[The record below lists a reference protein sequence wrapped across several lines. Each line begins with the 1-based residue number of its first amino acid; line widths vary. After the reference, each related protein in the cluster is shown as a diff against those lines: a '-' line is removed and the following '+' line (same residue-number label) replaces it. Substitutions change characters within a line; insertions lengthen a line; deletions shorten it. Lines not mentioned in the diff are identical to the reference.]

1 MDDKIKRVKRDLKY
15 YSYKKLEIYKDLEK
29 SIPKIYVDVNS
40 DKQISTFY
48 KAYLKDPENL
58 RIYY

>member
-29 SIPKIYVDVNS
+29 SIP
-40 DKQISTFY
+40 
-48 KAYLKDPENL
+48 
-58 RIYY
+58 